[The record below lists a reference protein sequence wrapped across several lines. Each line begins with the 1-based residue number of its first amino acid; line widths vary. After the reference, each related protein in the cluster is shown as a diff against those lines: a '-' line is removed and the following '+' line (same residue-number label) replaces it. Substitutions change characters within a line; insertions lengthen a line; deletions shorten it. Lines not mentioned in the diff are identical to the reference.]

1 MKLSRPRKVLAA
13 VAVVVLP
20 VAATLA
26 VGCHATTHAF
36 TAADLGQARSTADLE
51 AVVEQPGP
59 VTVETINAAD
69 WAIDRGGLI
78 NLDNPKA
85 KAAGLTEGQEPIQ
98 VYFHALRH
106 PSRGLFLVD
115 TGMERALVNDRDN
128 AAVRGFI
135 TAFMNL
141 DAMKIHT
148 DTATWLAAQKEP
160 LAGVFLT
167 HLHIDHVAG
176 LPDVPKGTPIYLG
189 PGENRERSAANAF
202 VQGVFDRALEGHT
215 ALRELPFAKDP
226 TGTFDGVLD
235 VFGDASVWALLVP
248 GHTDGSTAF
257 LVRTPKGPVLLT
269 GDASHTSF
277 GWVNGVEPGSFSH
290 DLPRSVESLSRL
302 RAFVAKHPSI
312 DVRLGHQRLDAA
324 APANSPPLDGPSE
337 CSL

>member
-1 MKLSRPRKVLAA
+1 MQKLSRTRKVLAA
-13 VAVVVLP
+13 LTAVLLP

-26 VGCHATTHAF
+26 VGCHPTTHAF

-51 AVVEQPGP
+51 SVVEQPGP
-59 VTVETINAAD
+59 VTVETVNAAD
-69 WAIDRGGLI
+69 WEIDRGGLI

-85 KAAGLTEGQEPIQ
+85 KAAGLTEGMEHIQ
-98 VYFHALRH
+98 VYFHALHH
-106 PSRGLFLVD
+106 PTRGMFLVD
-115 TGMERALVNDRDN
+115 TGIERALVNDREH
-128 AAVRGFI
+128 AAIRGFV
-135 TAFMNL
+135 TRFMNM
-141 DAMKIHT
+141 DAMTIHT

-176 LPDVPKGTPIYLG
+176 LPDVPKGTPIYVG

-202 VQGVFDRALEGHT
+202 VQGVFDRQLEGHS
-215 ALRELPFAKDP
+215 ALRELPFTADP

-235 VFGDASVWALLVP
+235 VFGDATVWALHVP
-248 GHTDGSTAF
+248 GHTEGSTAF

-290 DLPRSVESLSRL
+290 DKPKSAESLSRL
-302 RAFVAKHPSI
+302 RAFVAKHPTI
-312 DVRLGHQRLDAA
+312 DVRLGHQRLETPV
-324 APANSPPLDGPSE
+324 PASAKVTDVR
-337 CSL
+337 